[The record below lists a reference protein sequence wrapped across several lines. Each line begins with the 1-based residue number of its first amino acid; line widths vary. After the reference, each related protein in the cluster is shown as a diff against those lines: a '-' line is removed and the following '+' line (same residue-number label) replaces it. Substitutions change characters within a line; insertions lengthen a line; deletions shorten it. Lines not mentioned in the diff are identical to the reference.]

1 MIYFIIY
8 LLTGAVLFFVLLYLE
23 YRLILK
29 NKLYE
34 YNILYKDS
42 PMYYEHIEDAIKDH
56 NKDFVYH
63 IKEEPYVFV
72 LMFSIIFSPLM
83 IPVYLVTIIYKFLDE
98 RNKINEK
105 HKKTK
110 KNTNQLWKWFFVDEK
125 KYTQKMI
132 QKEKEKHPE
141 RFI

>member
-1 MIYFIIY
+1 M
-8 LLTGAVLFFVLLYLE
+8 
-23 YRLILK
+23 LK

-42 PMYYEHIEDAIKDH
+42 SRYYEYIKDAIKDH

-110 KNTNQLWKWFFVDEK
+110 KNTNRLNQLWKWFFVDEK

-141 RFI
+141 RFIWVIG